1 LRLGRS
7 GVPAIAVVGMALA
20 CLALSLRFERSEFGM
35 QSGIAGMVLAGAAAA
50 LLSAGL
56 YAAWLDARRLGGR
69 PPTIRTKIA
78 AGVICVVAGT
88 VSAAMLSWA
97 VSIIEMHVLSW

>member
-1 LRLGRS
+1 MRLGRS

-35 QSGIAGMVLAGAAAA
+35 QSGIAGMVLAGAA

-69 PPTIRTKIA
+69 PPTICTKIA